1 MPLFVND
8 VLDANLLNDV
18 LNVITY
24 SPPKYVILYC
34 YEGTMKDLLGLH
46 WPAV

>member
-1 MPLFVND
+1 MQLVRDIIKAHNISKPLFVND

-24 SPPKYVILYC
+24 
-34 YEGTMKDLLGLH
+34 
-46 WPAV
+46 